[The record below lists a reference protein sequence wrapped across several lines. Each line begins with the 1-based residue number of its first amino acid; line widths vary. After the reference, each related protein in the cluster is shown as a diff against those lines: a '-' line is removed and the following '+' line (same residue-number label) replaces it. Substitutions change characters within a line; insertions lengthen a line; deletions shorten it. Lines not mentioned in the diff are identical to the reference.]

1 VNAEG
6 GTRNAEQ
13 PSRIVAPR
21 DLKERTKA
29 FAVGIVRLVQELPHG
44 RVADVIGDQLLRSGT
59 SVAANY
65 RSARRARSRREFLAK
80 MGIVEEEAD
89 ETSLWLDLLVEAR
102 LVTSARVLDLR
113 HEAGQLVA
121 ITVASFRTAR
131 GGGGSGPRSA
141 FRVPRSS

>member
-1 VNAEG
+1 MNAEG

-44 RVADVIGDQLLRSGT
+44 RV
-59 SVAANY
+59 
-65 RSARRARSRREFLAK
+65 RSRREFLAK

-121 ITVASFRTAR
+121 ITVASIRTAR